1 MLHRRRG
8 PSLSSGPIRDLLFCV
23 QPTDP
28 LSNRRSHGRAPPPT
42 RECYALVVPA
52 AYETG
57 YAKAGVYLQDVFVAP
72 EARRRG
78 VGRALL
84 AAVAADA
91 RRRGLE
97 FVWWASRSWNTE
109 SHAFF
114 RTVATAEEPVIAFA
128 AFGGK
133 FEALADEG
141 DRDSG

>member
-1 MLHRRRG
+1 MAEVDG
-8 PSLSSGPIRDLLFCV
+8 VAAG
-23 QPTDP
+23 
-28 LSNRRSHGRAPPPT
+28 
-42 RECYALVVPA
+42 YALVVPA

-57 YAKAGVYLQDVFVAP
+57 YAKAGVFVQDIFVAP

-97 FVWWASRSWNTE
+97 FMWWASRAWNTD

-114 RTVATAEEPVIAFA
+114 RTLATVDEPVIAFA
-128 AFGGK
+128 AFGDE
-133 FEALADEG
+133 FTTLADEG
-141 DRDSG
+141 DSQS